1 LTFVSGFDIEIEELT
16 ISPYA
21 KPLPQPLPGTE
32 RGRSLNPSPG
42 HFPKRRGGSLN
53 PSPERRGEESQ
64 TSPPALSGKGD
75 GGLGRMRKV
84 N

>member
-32 RGRSLNPSPG
+32 RGESQPLPRTLPEAERGESQSLPG
-42 HFPKRRGGSLN
+42 TERGGVSDL
-53 PSPERRGEESQ
+53 SPCPLREGGRGVRSD
-64 TSPPALSGKGD
+64 A
-75 GGLGRMRKV
+75 
-84 N
+84 

>member
-32 RGRSLNPSPG
+32 RGGVSTPPPDTSRSGEGGVSIPPRNGEGRSLRPLPLPSQG
-42 HFPKRRGGSLN
+42 RG
-53 PSPERRGEESQ
+53 
-64 TSPPALSGKGD
+64 T
-75 GGLGRMRKV
+75 GG
-84 N
+84 